1 MSSPQSDKN
10 FGGSIAKFY
19 NEYIGPLIFEP
30 YAEDLARRLATR
42 RLARVLEIAAGTG
55 VVTRHLASLLPDE
68 VSIIA
73 TDLNQPML
81 DLASEVGTA
90 SLSFYQIKTTSLTLL

>member
-1 MSSPQSDKN
+1 MSSLQSDKI

-19 NEYIGPLIFEP
+19 EEYIVPLIFES

-55 VVTRHLASLLPDE
+55 VVTRHLASQLPED

-73 TDLNQPML
+73 ADL
-81 DLASEVGTA
+81 
-90 SLSFYQIKTTSLTLL
+90 K